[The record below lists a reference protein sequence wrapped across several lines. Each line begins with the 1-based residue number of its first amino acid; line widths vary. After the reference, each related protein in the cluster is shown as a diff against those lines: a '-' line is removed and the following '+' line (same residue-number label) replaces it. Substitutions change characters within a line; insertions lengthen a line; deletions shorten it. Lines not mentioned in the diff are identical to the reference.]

1 MEQLLDPLLIVAL
14 ALNFVA
20 LGVSRIRSVI
30 NAVALQGVLLGA
42 CPLLA
47 HPAMREAL
55 REGNVLQHE
64 VLRGVGLMVV
74 IVGLK
79 GVLIPVFLVRAMREA
94 NIQHEVWPVVSCMSS
109 LLLGAVGTGLALVF
123 SSTLPLAEKHAG
135 QLIVP
140 ASFATVWAGFLLLTT
155 RQKAI
160 MQVLGYLLLENGIFL
175 FGLLLL
181 DVMPF
186 LVEVGVL
193 LDLFTGV
200 FVMGIII
207 HHISRKFDSI
217 STEHLTELK
226 E

>member
-1 MEQLLDPLLIVAL
+1 MAPLLDPLLIVVL

-30 NAVALQGVLLGA
+30 NAVALQGMLLGLF
-42 CPLLA
+42 PLFL
-47 HPAMREAL
+47 HRDI
-55 REGNVLQHE
+55 G
-64 VLRGVGLMVV
+64 LRGVALVV
-74 IVGLK
+74 GTIGLK
-79 GVLIPVFLVRAMREA
+79 GLFIPWCLVHAMREA
-94 NIQHEVWPVVSCMSS
+94 NIQQEVRPVVNYMSS
-109 LLLGAVGTGLALVF
+109 LLLGAVGTGLAMVF
-123 SSTLPLAEKHAG
+123 SSTLPLAEQHTN
-135 QLIVP
+135 LLLVP
-140 ASFATVWAGFLLLTT
+140 ASFAMVWTGFLMLTT
-155 RQKAI
+155 RRKAI

-181 DVMPF
+181 EAMPA

-207 HHISRKFDSI
+207 HHISREFASM
-217 STEHLTELK
+217 STEYLAELK

>member
-1 MEQLLDPLLIVAL
+1 MTPILEPLLIVAL
-14 ALNFVA
+14 AFNFLA

-30 NAVALQGVLLGA
+30 NAVALQGILVGFF
-42 CPLLA
+42 PLLV
-47 HPAMREAL
+47 HPEI
-55 REGNVLQHE
+55 G
-64 VLRGVGLMVV
+64 LRGVLLVV
-74 IVGLK
+74 ASVILK
-79 GVLIPVFLVRAMREA
+79 GLILPGFLVRAMREA
-94 NIQHEVWPVVSCMSS
+94 DIQHEVKPVINFMGS
-109 LLLGAVGTGLALVF
+109 LVLAALGTGLALIF
-123 SSTLPLAEKHAG
+123 SSTLPLAEEHTN
-135 QLIVP
+135 LLLVP
-140 ASFATVWAGFLLLTT
+140 ASLATVWTGFLMLTT
-155 RQKAI
+155 RRQAI

-181 DVMPF
+181 EAMPF

-207 HHISRKFDSI
+207 HHISREFASL

>member
-1 MEQLLDPLLIVAL
+1 MVQVLDPLLIAAL
-14 ALNFVA
+14 ALNFFA
-20 LGVSRIRSVI
+20 LGVSRIRAVI
-30 NAVALQGVLLGA
+30 NAVALQGILVGTF
-42 CPLLA
+42 PLFV
-47 HPAMREAL
+47 HPEI
-55 REGNVLQHE
+55 G
-64 VLRGVGLMVV
+64 LRGAVLM
-74 IVGLK
+74 IVTILLK
-79 GVLIPVFLVRAMREA
+79 GLGIPALLFRAMREA
-94 NIQHEVWPVVSCMSS
+94 DIQHEVKPLINFTGS

-123 SSTLPLAEKHAG
+123 SSTLPLADGHAG
-135 QLIVP
+135 LLLVP
-140 ASFATVWAGFLLLTT
+140 ASLATVWTGFLMLTT

-160 MQVLGYLLLENGIFL
+160 MQVLGYLLVENGIFL

-181 DVMPF
+181 EAMPF

-207 HHISRKFDSI
+207 HHISREFASI